1 MSTNTARRTRPTV
14 VTIASAIW
22 CAVVLVR
29 LGFLVVAVL
38 NTDGELAVA
47 LVGAFIGLAFA
58 ALFVWLAIRMARGS
72 GSARLWLAI
81 VAGFAVVNTVVGL
94 VLGAGAVGFLYPIAL
109 VAATVLS
116 YLPSTRGFFPKT
128 ERRVRPAE
136 PRTVGWDP
144 ATGERITEPAPT
156 DGRAG

>member
-1 MSTNTARRTRPTV
+1 M
-14 VTIASAIW
+14 
-22 CAVVLVR
+22 
-29 LGFLVVAVL
+29 
-38 NTDGELAVA
+38 
-47 LVGAFIGLAFA
+47 
-58 ALFVWLAIRMARGS
+58 
-72 GSARLWLAI
+72 
-81 VAGFAVVNTVVGL
+81 
-94 VLGAGAVGFLYPIAL
+94 GFLYPIAL

>member
-38 NTDGELAVA
+38 NTDGGLAVA

-58 ALFVWLAIRMARGS
+58 ALFVWQAIRMARGS

-94 VLGAGAVGFLYPIAL
+94 VLGAGPWA
-109 VAATVLS
+109 S
-116 YLPSTRGFFPKT
+116 STRSPSSP
-128 ERRVRPAE
+128 RRS
-136 PRTVGWDP
+136 
-144 ATGERITEPAPT
+144 
-156 DGRAG
+156 